1 MIMTSIQS
9 SPSPRVTVGMPSY
22 NRAGVV
28 GESICGVLA
37 QTFGDFELIVYD
49 DGSKDNTA
57 EVVRSF
63 TDPRITFIKA
73 ENQGPPHPLVEIL
86 KRARGEY
93 LIILHDHDLFSP
105 TLLEKSVQALDEN
118 PSAGFVLQ
126 GAAWVGEDG
135 RTGYREMLLD
145 WPRYNPGPDKLR
157 ELLLRPERLDSPFH
171 ACAMIRMAAWRT
183 VGLHYDIASG
193 WYADV
198 ELTFRLLA
206 RHDFIYLR
214 ELLFTFREREQ
225 EHVLGKRI
233 WQTYAIMETIH
244 ASAIERVF
252 SAADPRRAAAVKVL
266 RHKLGRSRCR
276 ALLSLASVGD
286 KIQVRQGWH
295 YFRDPAAPF
304 WARLF
309 GWSGDTVPRLKSGLI
324 GLAWLARRCRQFY
337 IC

>member
-1 MIMTSIQS
+1 MQN

-28 GESICGVLA
+28 GESIRDVLA
-37 QTFGDFELIVYD
+37 QTYGDFELIVYD

-63 TDPRITFIKA
+63 VDPRLTCIKA

-118 PSAGFVLQ
+118 PTAGFVMQ
-126 GAAWVGEDG
+126 GGAWVGEDG
-135 RTGYREMLLD
+135 KTGYREMLLD
-145 WPRYNPGPDKLR
+145 WPGYNAGPDRLR

-171 ACAMIRMAAWRT
+171 ACAMIRMAAWRK

-198 ELTFRLLA
+198 ELTFRLLTM
-206 RHDFIYLR
+206 HDFIYLR
-214 ELLFTFREREQ
+214 EVMFTFREREQ
-225 EHVLGKRI
+225 GHVLGKKI

-244 ASAIERVF
+244 AAAIERVF
-252 SAADPRRAAAVKVL
+252 PATDPRRVVAVKAL
-266 RHKLGRSRCR
+266 GHKLGLSRRR
-276 ALLSLASVGD
+276 ALLGLATFGD
-286 KIQVRQGWH
+286 KTQVRQGWN
-295 YFRDPAAPF
+295 YFREPAAPF
-304 WARLF
+304 WARFL
-309 GWSGDTVPRLKSGLI
+309 GWSGDTVPWVKTGFI
-324 GLAWLARRCRQFY
+324 YFATLARRCRQLY
-337 IC
+337 RR